1 MPKFFWENLMLKEKI
16 KANKSGILLYGIVP
30 PKANLEQSEI
40 ERISQIH
47 KNRIE
52 NLDIDGVVI
61 YDLQDESART
71 GEKRTFEFIKTID
84 PQIYYDEYLK
94 TAKNA
99 VIYRA
104 VGKYSH
110 DEFEKKLL
118 NLGENLS
125 VFVGASSKN
134 QSISMSLNEA
144 YKIKNKIAPNL
155 TLGGICIPE
164 RHEKMQNEHL
174 KVAQK
179 SIFGCEF
186 FITQAV
192 YNAENAKNFIDD
204 YAKLS
209 TKKVPI
215 IFTFTPCGSLKT
227 LEFMKWLGISVP
239 PFLESRL
246 KNSIDILKSSVAL
259 STEMFDFLYKYGLAK
274 GVSVGANVES
284 VSTRKVEIEASLE
297 LLKNIKNIIKKK
309 ENGI

>member
-1 MPKFFWENLMLKEKI
+1 MLKEKI

-30 PKANLEQSEI
+30 PKANLSTSEI

-52 NLDIDGVVI
+52 NLGIDGVVI

-71 GEKRTFEFIKTID
+71 GEKRTFEFIKTLD
-84 PQIYYDEYLK
+84 PQIYYEDYLK
-94 TAKNA
+94 TSVDS

-104 VGKYSH
+104 VGKYSK
-110 DEFEKKLL
+110 DELRQIL
-118 NLGENLS
+118 SNSGANLS

-134 QSISMSLNEA
+134 QEISLSLNDA
-144 YKIKNKIAPNL
+144 YKLKSEFAPNL

-164 RHEKMQNEHL
+164 RHEKKQNEHL

-179 SIFGCEF
+179 SIAGCEF
-186 FITQAV
+186 FISQAV

-204 YAKLS
+204 YAKLNA
-209 TKKVPI
+209 KKVPI

-239 PFLESRL
+239 SFLENRL
-246 KNSIDILKSSVAL
+246 KNSVDILQSSVAL
-259 STEMFDFLYKYGLAK
+259 SAEMFDFLYKYALAK

-284 VSTRKVEIEASLE
+284 VSTRKVEIEASLQ
-297 LLKNIKNIIKKK
+297 LLKNIKKIIEKK

>member
-1 MPKFFWENLMLKEKI
+1 MLKEKI

-30 PKANLEQSEI
+30 PKANLDESEI
-40 ERISQIH
+40 FRISQIH

-52 NLDIDGVVI
+52 SLEIDGVVI

-84 PQIYYDEYLK
+84 PQIYYENYLK
-94 TAKNA
+94 THKEAI
-99 VIYRA
+99 IYRA
-104 VGKYSH
+104 VGKY
-110 DEFEKKLL
+110 EKENFTQILKKSQT
-118 NLGENLS
+118 NLS

-134 QSISMSLNEA
+134 QEISLSLNDA
-144 YKIKNKIAPNL
+144 YKLKREFAPNL
-155 TLGGICIPE
+155 TIGGICIPE

-179 SIFGCEF
+179 SALGCEF

-204 YAKLS
+204 YSKLG

-215 IFTFTPCGSLKT
+215 IFTFTPCGNIKT

-239 PFLESRL
+239 DFLENRL
-246 KNSIDILKSSVAL
+246 RNSVDILQSSVAL
-259 STEMFDFLYKYGLAK
+259 SAEMFDFLYKYGLAK
-274 GVSVGANVES
+274 GVSIGANVES

-297 LLKNIKNIIKKK
+297 LLAKIKKIIVKK